1 MRGRKDP
8 QATMLAF
15 VDVEARVPLN
25 HPLRTIKT
33 VVDQAL
39 AALSPEFDQMYSVVG
54 RPSIPPERVLKSSVL
69 IALYSVRSERAFC
82 EQLDYNLLF
91 RWFLD
96 MNLMEPSFD
105 PTVFTKNRKRLLEH
119 RVGQALFDEVVMAAD
134 RLGLLPDEHF
144 TVDGTL
150 IEAAASLKSF
160 KPRDGDPPSTT
171 DADGGNPSVDF
182 HGERRSNTTHQSTTD
197 PESRLL
203 RKGKGKEARLVFMA
217 HAMME
222 NRNGMLTDFQM
233 SSVTGTA
240 ERDAVPVLLDE
251 ARERGFH
258 PKTMGGDKNYDTR
271 ECVAA
276 MRQRRVTPHVAQNTS
291 GRSSAI
297 DGRTTRHAGYAL
309 SQRARKR
316 VGRDLRMDEN
326 GGRVPPYALSRAG
339 PDQPGGASGSH
350 GLQPG
355 ANGQADGDPTR
366 GYPVDPGCVTS
377 PWRIAPSSLRKGL
390 AGTIIRS

>member
-1 MRGRKDP
+1 
-8 QATMLAF
+8 
-15 VDVEARVPLN
+15 
-25 HPLRTIKT
+25 
-33 VVDQAL
+33 
-39 AALSPEFDQMYSVVG
+39 
-54 RPSIPPERVLKSSVL
+54 
-69 IALYSVRSERAFC
+69 
-82 EQLDYNLLF
+82 
-91 RWFLD
+91 

-119 RVGQALFDEVVMAAD
+119 RVGQALFDEVVMAAG
-134 RLGLLPDEHF
+134 RLGLLSDEHF

-222 NRNGMLTDFQM
+222 NRNGMLTDFQ
-233 SSVTGTA
+233 
-240 ERDAVPVLLDE
+240 R
-251 ARERGFH
+251 ARSRV
-258 PKTMGGDKNYDTR
+258 R
-271 ECVAA
+271 RSA
-276 MRQRRVTPHVAQNTS
+276 MRCRCSWTRRENEAFTPRPWAGTRTTTPASALLRCGSVESHPTWHRTRRVDRVPLTVGPLGMLGMPLAS
-291 GRSSAI
+291 GRASGWKRSS
-297 DGRTTRHAGYAL
+297 GWMKT
-309 SQRARKR
+309 
-316 VGRDLRMDEN
+316 VGGFR
-326 GGRVPPYALSRAG
+326 PYALSRAG

-390 AGTIIRS
+390 LGP

>member
-1 MRGRKDP
+1 
-8 QATMLAF
+8 
-15 VDVEARVPLN
+15 
-25 HPLRTIKT
+25 
-33 VVDQAL
+33 
-39 AALSPEFDQMYSVVG
+39 
-54 RPSIPPERVLKSSVL
+54 
-69 IALYSVRSERAFC
+69 
-82 EQLDYNLLF
+82 
-91 RWFLD
+91 

-134 RLGLLPDEHF
+134 RLGLLSDEHF
-144 TVDGTL
+144 AVDGTL

-160 KPRDGDPPSTT
+160 KLRDGDPPSTT

-203 RKGKGKEARLVFMA
+203 RKGKWKEARLVLMA

-258 PKTMGGDKNYDTR
+258 PKTMGGARTTTPASALR
-271 ECVAA
+271 RCGSVESHPTWH
-276 MRQRRVTPHVAQNTS
+276 RTRRVDRVPLTVGPLGMLGMPLARGRAS
-291 GRSSAI
+291 GWKRSS
-297 DGRTTRHAGYAL
+297 DG
-309 SQRARKR
+309 
-316 VGRDLRMDEN
+316 
-326 GGRVPPYALSRAG
+326 
-339 PDQPGGASGSH
+339 
-350 GLQPG
+350 
-355 ANGQADGDPTR
+355 
-366 GYPVDPGCVTS
+366 
-377 PWRIAPSSLRKGL
+377 
-390 AGTIIRS
+390 

>member
-54 RPSIPPERVLKSSVL
+54 RPSIAPERVLKSSVL

-134 RLGLLPDEHF
+134 RLGLLSDEHF

-233 SSVTGTA
+233 SSVTGT
-240 ERDAVPVLLDE
+240 RV
-251 ARERGFH
+251 RRS
-258 PKTMGGDKNYDTR
+258 
-271 ECVAA
+271 A
-276 MRQRRVTPHVAQNTS
+276 MRCRCSWTRRENEAFTPRPWAGTRTTTPASALRRCGSVESHPTWHRTRRVDRVPLTVGPLGMLGMPLARGRAS
-291 GRSSAI
+291 GWKRSS
-297 DGRTTRHAGYAL
+297 DG
-309 SQRARKR
+309 
-316 VGRDLRMDEN
+316 
-326 GGRVPPYALSRAG
+326 
-339 PDQPGGASGSH
+339 
-350 GLQPG
+350 
-355 ANGQADGDPTR
+355 
-366 GYPVDPGCVTS
+366 
-377 PWRIAPSSLRKGL
+377 
-390 AGTIIRS
+390 

>member
-54 RPSIPPERVLKSSVL
+54 RPSIAPERVLKSSVL

-134 RLGLLPDEHF
+134 RLGLLSDEHF

-203 RKGKGKEARLVFMA
+203 RRAKG
-217 HAMME
+217 
-222 NRNGMLTDFQM
+222 
-233 SSVTGTA
+233 
-240 ERDAVPVLLDE
+240 
-251 ARERGFH
+251 
-258 PKTMGGDKNYDTR
+258 
-271 ECVAA
+271 
-276 MRQRRVTPHVAQNTS
+276 
-291 GRSSAI
+291 
-297 DGRTTRHAGYAL
+297 
-309 SQRARKR
+309 RKL
-316 VGRDLRMDEN
+316 GWCSWPM
-326 GGRVPPYALSRAG
+326 P
-339 PDQPGGASGSH
+339 
-350 GLQPG
+350 
-355 ANGQADGDPTR
+355 
-366 GYPVDPGCVTS
+366 
-377 PWRIAPSSLRKGL
+377 
-390 AGTIIRS
+390 